1 MFDIRHDAV
10 AKYIPYR
17 VQSHLES
24 NIHFSTTHMQPHISV
39 KADTIF
45 DLFGILITNSMLLSW
60 VALAVLVLVGTYYQ
74 AQITRKRKST
84 FFYFL
89 HTIFSGVYNF
99 LSSILHEKTKV
110 LFPLLS
116 AYFFYILI
124 NNWVGLMPSVG
135 SILVRPVVSGA
146 VHASSTEHEFSPA
159 KNDAMNAD
167 PALEPHTATVSESE
181 APNAH
186 TETHLLPLFRANN
199 ADLNTTFALA
209 LITVSLIQYYG
220 VKFNGVR
227 GYLKKFFNFSSPIL
241 FFVGILELI
250 AEFSRILSFAFRLF
264 GNVLAG
270 EVLITIVA
278 FLLPSVFSFFLVPFY
293 VLEMMASTIQAL
305 VFTMI
310 SAVLLNMATT
320 KAHH

>member
-1 MFDIRHDAV
+1 
-10 AKYIPYR
+10 
-17 VQSHLES
+17 
-24 NIHFSTTHMQPHISV
+24 MQPHISI

-45 DLFGILITNSMLLSW
+45 DFFGFAITNSMLLSW
-60 VALAVLVLVGTYYQ
+60 VALAIFILVGIYYQ
-74 AQITRKRKST
+74 TQISRKRKST

-89 HTIFSGVYNF
+89 HTIFTSVYGL
-99 LSSILHEKTKV
+99 LSSILHEKTRL
-110 LFPLLS
+110 LFPLLG
-116 AYFFYILI
+116 AYFFFILSNNWIGLMPTVGSVLIKPYVSGMVHATEVEHAPAVGPQTEQNSPDIHAEPILI
-124 NNWVGLMPSVG
+124 NE
-135 SILVRPVVSGA
+135 VVHPESPDA
-146 VHASSTEHEFSPA
+146 VQ
-159 KNDAMNAD
+159 
-167 PALEPHTATVSESE
+167 E
-181 APNAH
+181 A
-186 TETHLLPLFRANN
+186 HLLPMFRANN

-220 VKFNGVR
+220 VKFNGVG
-227 GYLKKFFNFSSPIL
+227 GYLKKFFNFSSPIM

-250 AEFSRILSFAFRLF
+250 SEFSRILSFAFRLF

-278 FLLPSVFSFFLVPFY
+278 FLLPSAFSFFLVPFY

-310 SAVLLNMATT
+310 SAVLLNMTTT

>member
-1 MFDIRHDAV
+1 
-10 AKYIPYR
+10 
-17 VQSHLES
+17 
-24 NIHFSTTHMQPHISV
+24 MQPHISI

-45 DLFGILITNSMLLSW
+45 DFFGFAITNSMLLSW
-60 VALAVLVLVGTYYQ
+60 VALAIFILVGIYYQ
-74 AQITRKRKST
+74 TQISRKRKPT

-89 HTIFSGVYNF
+89 HTIFTSVYGL
-99 LSSILHEKTKV
+99 LSSILHEKTRL
-110 LFPLLS
+110 LFPLLG
-116 AYFFYILI
+116 AYFFFILS
-124 NNWVGLMPSVG
+124 NNWIGLMPTVG
-135 SILVRPVVSGA
+135 SVLIKPYASGT
-146 VHASSTEHEFSPA
+146 VHATELEHVPAADPHTSSTQE
-159 KNDAMNAD
+159 
-167 PALEPHTATVSESE
+167 EPMGESV
-181 APNAH
+181 H
-186 TETHLLPLFRANN
+186 TEASDSTHEVHLLPMFRANN

-209 LITVSLIQYYG
+209 IITVSLIQYYG
-220 VKFNGVR
+220 VKFNGVG
-227 GYLKKFFNFSSPIL
+227 GYLKKFFNFTSPVM

-250 AEFSRILSFAFRLF
+250 SEFSRILSFAFRLF

-278 FLLPSVFSFFLVPFY
+278 FLLPSAFSFFLVPFY